1 MEQNLIT
8 WNVPNWI
15 TIILMAA
22 LGFTILQALKKW
34 YQSSQSQ
41 GA

>member
-15 TIILMAA
+15 TILLMAA
-22 LGFTILQALKKW
+22 GGFALLGLFKKW
-34 YQSSQSQ
+34 YQSRQ
-41 GA
+41 G